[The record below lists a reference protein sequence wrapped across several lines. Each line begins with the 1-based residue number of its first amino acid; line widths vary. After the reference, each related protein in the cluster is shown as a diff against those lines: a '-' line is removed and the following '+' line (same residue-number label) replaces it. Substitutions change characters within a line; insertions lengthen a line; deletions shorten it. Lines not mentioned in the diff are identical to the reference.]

1 MLCPGIIFLKTRSNL
16 KVTDKTLVNKEMKKS
31 DRLWKITTS
40 VEHIC
45 EARNKLPRKS
55 NLNIDDQVILFM
67 G

>member
-1 MLCPGIIFLKTRSNL
+1 
-16 KVTDKTLVNKEMKKS
+16 VTDKTLVNKEMKKS

>member
-1 MLCPGIIFLKTRSNL
+1 MSRDYFFKTRSNL
-16 KVTDKTLVNKEMKKS
+16 KVTDNTLVKEEMKKS

-40 VEHIC
+40 VVHIY
-45 EARNKLPRKS
+45 EVRNKLPRKS